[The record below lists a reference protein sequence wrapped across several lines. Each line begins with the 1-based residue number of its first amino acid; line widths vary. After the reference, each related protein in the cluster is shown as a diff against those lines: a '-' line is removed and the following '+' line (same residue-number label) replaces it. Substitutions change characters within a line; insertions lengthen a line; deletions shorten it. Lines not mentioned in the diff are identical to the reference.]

1 MKREKNRNMI
11 DRWFEDDINKV
22 LRAHRYVVVTDARGE
37 GEFLMKHLP
46 DGVRRID
53 ITDEFS
59 EIEARYRAESECA
72 QDKVVFYAK
81 KKATALTYLQEYVQT
96 AGLVVLDDTEAY
108 IRQKLFEQTGI
119 NATIGREKL
128 LLAAKLSFGKNA
140 NWWKSVAHGITEP
153 LRLEDCLLDFLNAP
167 DETRCKMDDTVWA
180 VFRQEVYK
188 LICKTDTGQKA
199 MAMAKEV
206 TDAMLHSLLA
216 NTISGLLLD
225 VYYQWADS
233 TEKKDTLAKQAN
245 NFALP
250 TDANPLKAHT
260 DHPFAALDRKAMK
273 MLSDDMK
280 HGRGTDKV
288 TTYLRRRTESKKA
301 RAFKPQWLKSVL
313 TLATFTLDGVE
324 KAHTY
329 DDLATYYQKC
339 FAPLDTAMRK
349 IYVAWLNDEPTLRPL
364 QEHYAKLEKGLL
376 DCWYAADG
384 KYAPTQ
390 QGIIAKALD
399 DGKRTAVIVCDGL
412 RLEIAECVVRGIESK
427 DVRLERNVA
436 FVVLP
441 SVTENGMSALYGC
454 AQPTLYAQERYNAL
468 KATCPYVEIMQLDK
482 LNDSVT
488 AQHLVLCYGDIDQ
501 VGEKKQLAGLK
512 DIDNYEQELRE
523 KAAMLVNLGYEKI
536 VITTDH
542 GFVITGILDDAD
554 KEPRPNGEIKEIDE
568 RYVLTEYPLKAN
580 NLVEQ
585 EKDYFGSKYQYFAK
599 TDKPFVTRGQYGYSH
614 GGFTPQEC
622 VIPVYALYAQS
633 NNNELKIA
641 IANKADLKSVTGN
654 YFTVKL
660 KADDTDSTLFNN
672 ERKVKLMLYS
682 GSKLINGS
690 ILHAMKPGETF
701 TQEFEMTGGIDKVVI
716 TDKETSAQ
724 IDSCDI
730 RKSASR
736 DMGDLL

>member
-1 MKREKNRNMI
+1 MI

-22 LRAHRYVVVTDARGE
+22 LTAHRYVVVTDARSE

-206 TDAMLHSLLA
+206 TDTMLHSLLA

-364 QEHYAKLEKGLL
+364 QEHYAK
-376 DCWYAADG
+376 
-384 KYAPTQ
+384 
-390 QGIIAKALD
+390 
-399 DGKRTAVIVCDGL
+399 
-412 RLEIAECVVRGIESK
+412 
-427 DVRLERNVA
+427 
-436 FVVLP
+436 
-441 SVTENGMSALYGC
+441 
-454 AQPTLYAQERYNAL
+454 
-468 KATCPYVEIMQLDK
+468 
-482 LNDSVT
+482 
-488 AQHLVLCYGDIDQ
+488 
-501 VGEKKQLAGLK
+501 
-512 DIDNYEQELRE
+512 
-523 KAAMLVNLGYEKI
+523 
-536 VITTDH
+536 
-542 GFVITGILDDAD
+542 
-554 KEPRPNGEIKEIDE
+554 
-568 RYVLTEYPLKAN
+568 
-580 NLVEQ
+580 
-585 EKDYFGSKYQYFAK
+585 
-599 TDKPFVTRGQYGYSH
+599 
-614 GGFTPQEC
+614 
-622 VIPVYALYAQS
+622 
-633 NNNELKIA
+633 
-641 IANKADLKSVTGN
+641 
-654 YFTVKL
+654 
-660 KADDTDSTLFNN
+660 
-672 ERKVKLMLYS
+672 
-682 GSKLINGS
+682 
-690 ILHAMKPGETF
+690 
-701 TQEFEMTGGIDKVVI
+701 
-716 TDKETSAQ
+716 
-724 IDSCDI
+724 
-730 RKSASR
+730 
-736 DMGDLL
+736 